1 MKKNLLWLLCPV
13 LFTSCTFFGGG
24 DDDFSDPHQSSYQSV
39 VMPRAEFESSVAL
52 LPNQGI
58 SKSGKIYIKEN
69 LLFIN
74 EFRKGFH
81 VFNYSDAAN
90 PQPIAFI
97 KIPGATDLAV
107 RNNKIYINH
116 AVDLVT
122 LEYIPQTNSITLVSR
137 NRDIFPPMISP
148 DGFPGNSA
156 PDEIIIDYNQI

>member
-13 LFTSCTFFGGG
+13 LFTSCIFGDGG
-24 DDDFSDPHQSSYQSV
+24 DDFGDPLQSNYQPV
-39 VMPRAEFESSVAL
+39 LMPRAAFESAVAL
-52 LPNQGI
+52 LPNQEI

-81 VFNYSDAAN
+81 VFNYSDATN

-107 RNNKIYINH
+107 RNNKIYINQ

-122 LEYIPQTNSITLVSR
+122 LEYIPQTNSITVVSR

-148 DGFPGNSA
+148 DGFPGNA
-156 PDEIIIDYNQI
+156 AADEIIIDYNQI